1 MQPESTIAV
10 THCDPT
16 EGRFSKHPVWR
27 TARRCLVKWTT
38 QLDFSLASPMHF
50 INAAFVVSA
59 ANTSAR

>member
-10 THCDPT
+10 RHCDPT

-38 QLDFSLASPMHF
+38 QLDFSLASPMQF
-50 INAAFVVSA
+50 PQLI
-59 ANTSAR
+59 TW